1 MKEKRPDQL
10 WLNETMRKLDCTL
23 DEALDIWAEDNAID
37 RGEKTDFDLT
47 PEQQKNVKQY
57 IKAKKPPCYSME
69 NAAKK
74 RAPRKPNDEKRDII
88 DKISGS
94 MYNFHHNDEGTPA
107 EFVENIK
114 IVNAEREITFTIGEN
129 EYSLTLTCHRKP
141 KK

>member
-10 WLNETMRKLDCTL
+10 WLNKTMQKLDCTL

-88 DKISGS
+88 NKISSS
-94 MYNFHHNDEGTPA
+94 MYSFHQYDEGTPA
-107 EFVENIK
+107 ESVENIK